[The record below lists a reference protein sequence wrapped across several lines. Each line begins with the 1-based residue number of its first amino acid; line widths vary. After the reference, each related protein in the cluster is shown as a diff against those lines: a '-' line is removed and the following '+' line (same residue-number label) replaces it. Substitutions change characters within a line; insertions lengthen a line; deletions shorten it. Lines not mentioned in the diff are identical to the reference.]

1 MTDKEKL
8 DYLIEAM
15 RNVAQAI
22 DNETPDMA
30 LWEIRRAMKT
40 IEEWDGNGADIAVA
54 ALLRVT
60 RPCQPH

>member
-15 RNVAQAI
+15 RHIAQAI

-30 LWEIRRAMKT
+30 LWEIRRAVKM
-40 IEEWDGNGADIAVA
+40 IEELDGNRA
-54 ALLRVT
+54 
-60 RPCQPH
+60 

>member
-15 RNVAQAI
+15 RTISQAI

-30 LWEIRRAMKT
+30 LWEIRRAVKT
-40 IEEWDGNGADIAVA
+40 IEEWDGNGA
-54 ALLRVT
+54 
-60 RPCQPH
+60 

>member
-30 LWEIRRAMKT
+30 LWEIWRAVKM
-40 IEEWDGNGADIAVA
+40 IEGWEDD
-54 ALLRVT
+54 R
-60 RPCQPH
+60 

>member
-15 RNVAQAI
+15 RTISQAI

-30 LWEIRRAMKT
+30 LWEIRRAVKM
-40 IEEWDGNGADIAVA
+40 IEEWEDA
-54 ALLRVT
+54 R
-60 RPCQPH
+60 